1 MPRPMRPPWGHPVP
15 PVWRGSDYK
24 EGGLGGTLL
33 TQVEAMEGAA
43 QKEGQLARWVAVLT
57 LCDLGQVTHF
67 PQ

>member
-24 EGGLGGTLL
+24 EEGLGGTLL

-43 QKEGQLARWVAVLT
+43 QKEGEQAGQGPGAAGS
-57 LCDLGQVTHF
+57 LGCSLDSV
-67 PQ
+67 